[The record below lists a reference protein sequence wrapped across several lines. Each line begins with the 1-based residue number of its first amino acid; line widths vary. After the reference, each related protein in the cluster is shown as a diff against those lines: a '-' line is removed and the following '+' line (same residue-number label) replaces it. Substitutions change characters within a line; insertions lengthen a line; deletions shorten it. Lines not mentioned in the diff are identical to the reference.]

1 MMCALPSGD
10 PTNRSGEALGL
21 LGMRGG
27 GHKALSSEYT
37 TVIVGS
43 QVLYLTLG
51 ELVET
56 KNVDLLIE
64 DYNPVRV
71 ADLISRALNLEELRY
86 EVFKARDGNLVTH
99 VFVPLTTGV
108 LAVEV
113 MSRLHL
119 GRISFSPLVDE
130 ILHVNIDDFN
140 CITLTPEVYALL
152 QATRPGGFRVVDV
165 ERFRRV
171 RDRVNWG
178 RVVELAR
185 AYNAVGLVLD
195 FIRVVGVDVG

>member
-1 MMCALPSGD
+1 
-10 PTNRSGEALGL
+10 
-21 LGMRGG
+21 
-27 GHKALSSEYT
+27 
-37 TVIVGS
+37 
-43 QVLYLTLG
+43 
-51 ELVET
+51 
-56 KNVDLLIE
+56 
-64 DYNPVRV
+64 V
-71 ADLISRALNLEELRY
+71 ADLISRALNFEELRY

-99 VFVPLTTGV
+99 ILAPLTTGV

-113 MSRLHL
+113 MSRLRL
-119 GRISFSPLVDE
+119 GRISFSPLVNE

-140 CITLTPEVYALL
+140 CITLTPEAYVLL

-171 RDRVNWG
+171 RDRVDWG
-178 RVVELAR
+178 RVVGLAR

>member
-1 MMCALPSGD
+1 MYGVSIWLPVLR
-10 PTNRSGEALGL
+10 NVYRV
-21 LGMRGG
+21 
-27 GHKALSSEYT
+27 LSSEYT
-37 TVIVGS
+37 PVVVGS
-43 QVLYLTLG
+43 QVLYLTLR
-51 ELVET
+51 EPVET

-86 EVFKARDGNLVTH
+86 EVFKAIAGNLVTH

-140 CITLTPEVYALL
+140 CITLTPEAYALL

-185 AYNAVGLVLD
+185 AYNAVGLVLN

>member
-1 MMCALPSGD
+1 MYGVSIWLPVLR
-10 PTNRSGEALGL
+10 NVYRV
-21 LGMRGG
+21 
-27 GHKALSSEYT
+27 LSSEYT
-37 TVIVGS
+37 PLVVGS
-43 QVLYLTLG
+43 QVLYLTLR
-51 ELVET
+51 EPVET

-71 ADLISRALNLEELRY
+71 ADLISRALNFEELRY

-99 VFVPLTTGV
+99 ILVPLTTGV

-140 CITLTPEVYALL
+140 CITLTPEAYALL

-171 RDRVNWG
+171 RDRVDWG

-195 FIRVVGVDVG
+195 FIRAVGVDVG

>member
-1 MMCALPSGD
+1 VESSESVDVEVYKYSVNTWLPVLKSVY
-10 PTNRSGEALGL
+10 
-21 LGMRGG
+21 
-27 GHKALSSEYT
+27 KALSSEYT

-51 ELVET
+51 EPVET
-56 KNVDLLIE
+56 KNIDLLIE

-86 EVFKARDGNLVTH
+86 EVFKARDGNLMTH
-99 VFVPLTTGV
+99 VFVPLTIGV

-119 GRISFSPLVDE
+119 GRISFSPLADE

-140 CITLTPEVYALL
+140 CITLTPEAYALL

-185 AYNAVGLVLD
+185 AYNAIGLVLD
-195 FIRVVGVDVG
+195 FIRAVGVAIG